1 MISFFEMKTISK
13 PILSGE
19 HKKAAEQGLV
29 LPVLR
34 QIMQTE
40 EKQPKLVMSRKS
52 GHKVKN
58 FCNFALQTDKD

>member
-34 QIMQTE
+34 QIVQTE
-40 EKQPKLVMSRKS
+40 EKQPKW
-52 GHKVKN
+52 
-58 FCNFALQTDKD
+58 